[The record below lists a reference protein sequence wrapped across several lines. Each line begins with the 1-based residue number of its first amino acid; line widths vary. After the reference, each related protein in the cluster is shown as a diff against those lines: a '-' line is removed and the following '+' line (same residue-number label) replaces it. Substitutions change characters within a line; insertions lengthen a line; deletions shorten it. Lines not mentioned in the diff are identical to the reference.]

1 MAKAPYGT
9 AGPSMCRG
17 ATPRVSAT
25 VGGTALLAV
34 VALLAGRLACLLAA
48 GRARSVSPL
57 DLPLLPT
64 GPRQSLPL
72 QKALSALGQSPREGF
87 VLFGLEERLRDGK
100 EPTVD
105 VHIGADATLGV
116 ALREVI
122 AQLPPYEMEAVSDH
136 LIDLR
141 PKGAREDPDNILNLR
156 VPTFDT
162 ASTAAYGILDAP
174 RDFIPELNQALR
186 PEPEPGKQ
194 VIELYFGGYHGGPP
208 VTLHLKNVTVR
219 DILNA
224 ASVATEQSYGD
235 HKPDAPRGWT
245 FAFDP
250 NPPSGKSKYSWR
262 SFLCLPSYW
271 HLGVREGEKPPK
283 R

>member
-1 MAKAPYGT
+1 
-9 AGPSMCRG
+9 
-17 ATPRVSAT
+17 
-25 VGGTALLAV
+25 
-34 VALLAGRLACLLAA
+34 
-48 GRARSVSPL
+48 
-57 DLPLLPT
+57 
-64 GPRQSLPL
+64 L
-72 QKALSALGQSPREGF
+72 QEALSALGQSPREGF
-87 VLFGLEERLRDGK
+87 ALFGLEERLTDGK
-100 EPTVD
+100 EPTV
-105 VHIGADATLGV
+105 HLRIKAGTTLGV

-122 AQLPPYEMEAVSDH
+122 AQLPPYEMEVVSDH

-141 PKGAREDPDNILNLR
+141 PKGAKEDPGNILSLR

-186 PEPEPGKQ
+186 PKPEPGKQ
-194 VIELYFGGYHGGPP
+194 VIELYSGGYHGGPA

-224 ASVATEQSYGD
+224 ASVATEQSFGE
-235 HKPDAPRGWT
+235 HKPDAPRGWI

-250 NPPSGKSKYSWR
+250 NPPSGESRYSWR
-262 SFLCLPSYW
+262 SFFCLPSYW

-283 R
+283 Q